1 MRLFW
6 VCVQWYNIRTGFCEN
21 RLDSLSGDS
30 QTVRRG
36 IFPKFFF
43 FRFMRVILSNA
54 F

>member
-1 MRLFW
+1 MVWGCL
-6 VCVQWYNIRTGFCEN
+6 QWHNIRIGFCEN

-36 IFPKFFF
+36 IFQKPCFFF
-43 FRFMRVILSNA
+43 QFMHIVLSNA